1 MKILQI
7 SPQFPFPETD
17 GGKIGIASTYRQ
29 LAQKAD
35 VTLFCFTQNHIN
47 EEDKIEALKYGKIVI
62 FKYNTKNSIFRIV
75 KSIFKKDPLFIFKYS
90 NQKVFELLDELM
102 IKEKYDV
109 IHADHTSMAQYAVYL
124 KNKYNVHAGLR
135 LHNVEHLI
143 WERYANIISYFNPKK
158 LYINSQAQKL
168 KKYEA
173 DILNKVSVSFPITNK
188 DCEIAKSIS
197 LNAEIVVA
205 GPGINIEKMKPEV
218 TDRNTF
224 SIIHATTYDW
234 VHNVDAIR
242 WFITDVMTDLHKI
255 DNRINL
261 ILLGKNP
268 PDDFSSYSHIG
279 VNVKGYVES
288 IIPFLSSASI
298 YVAPLFVGGGIR
310 IKILEA
316 MAMELPVIA
325 SPISAEGINAS
336 INDGLIIA
344 NSKEEFVKNIL
355 NLINN
360 PTYSRELGK
369 KAREFVMNNYTW
381 DKSIGIIYQ
390 KYKQYLLNQ

>member
-1 MKILQI
+1 
-7 SPQFPFPETD
+7 
-17 GGKIGIASTYRQ
+17 
-29 LAQKAD
+29 
-35 VTLFCFTQNHIN
+35 
-47 EEDKIEALKYGKIVI
+47 
-62 FKYNTKNSIFRIV
+62 
-75 KSIFKKDPLFIFKYS
+75 
-90 NQKVFELLDELM
+90 
-102 IKEKYDV
+102 
-109 IHADHTSMAQYAVYL
+109 
-124 KNKYNVHAGLR
+124 
-135 LHNVEHLI
+135 
-143 WERYANIISYFNPKK
+143 
-158 LYINSQAQKL
+158 
-168 KKYEA
+168 
-173 DILNKVSVSFPITNK
+173 
-188 DCEIAKSIS
+188 
-197 LNAEIVVA
+197 
-205 GPGINIEKMKPEV
+205 
-218 TDRNTF
+218 
-224 SIIHATTYDW
+224 
-234 VHNVDAIR
+234 
-242 WFITDVMTDLHKI
+242 MTDLHKI

-298 YVAPLFVGGGIR
+298 YIAPLFVGGGIR